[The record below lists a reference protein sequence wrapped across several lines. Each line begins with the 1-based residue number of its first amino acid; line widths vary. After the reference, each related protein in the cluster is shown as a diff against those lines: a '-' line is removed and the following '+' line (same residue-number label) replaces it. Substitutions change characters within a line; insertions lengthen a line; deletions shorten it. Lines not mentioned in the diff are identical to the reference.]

1 MGCGISKLDLDPSG
15 QGSQITTLHRRNDDK
30 EDETDSGKSVS
41 SAAGEGGSG
50 FLKRVVGSN
59 EKERGTCSPRKDI
72 ISIPCFKQPQVEI
85 MVKDA
90 PKEKKSQ
97 IDNNVEENL
106 RPSNAEDC
114 GGSILRCPGSPSF
127 RVYCENDF
135 TASSYEEQIK
145 QWVVRQGR
153 DAAGEKRE
161 VGERVKER
169 HANGINTWT

>member
-30 EDETDSGKSVS
+30 EDETESGKSVS

-135 TASSYEEQIK
+135 TASSYE
-145 QWVVRQGR
+145 G
-153 DAAGEKRE
+153 DFHFFAL
-161 VGERVKER
+161 
-169 HANGINTWT
+169 INLLTISRFNKIVFCR